1 MIHPSA
7 VVHPS
12 AQIDTSVEVGPFC
25 IVGEHVK
32 IGARTTLLAHV
43 IVSGHTTI
51 GEDAVIHPFASIG
64 GTSQDRKAADEIS
77 YTIIGDRTIVREYA
91 SIHRATGAGLATKV
105 GDDCLLLAYSHVAH
119 NCTIGNDV
127 TMSNM
132 AQVAGQVVIEDHAGL
147 GGMARI
153 HQDVRI
159 GGYAF
164 VGGFA
169 KLGRD
174 LPPYFLT
181 DGNPAVVHGLNS
193 VGLRRRGFPREVI
206 SELKD
211 AYKIIYRSD
220 RNLAQAVEALR
231 GMVKTDAGRH
241 LLAFLEAPSERGI
254 LK

>member
-1 MIHPSA
+1 MHPTA
-7 VVHPS
+7 DVDP
-12 AQIDTSVEVGPFC
+12 TVEVGPYS

-32 IGARTTLLAHV
+32 IGARTKLLAHV

-147 GGMARI
+147 GGMAGI

-193 VGLRRRGFPREVI
+193 VGLRRRGFARDVI

-220 RNLAQAVEALR
+220 RNLAQAIETLR
-231 GMVKTDAGRH
+231 ETVKTDAGRH